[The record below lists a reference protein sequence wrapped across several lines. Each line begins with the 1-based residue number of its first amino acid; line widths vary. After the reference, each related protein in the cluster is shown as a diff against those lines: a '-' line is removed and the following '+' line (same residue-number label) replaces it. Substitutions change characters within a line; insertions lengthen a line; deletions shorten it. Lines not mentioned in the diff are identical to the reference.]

1 MQTNLENETSKEALS
16 VNAPPVVTEKQDA
29 RPPLT
34 AADYG
39 FRKAG
44 YTIEET
50 LALVPF
56 GRTTLWSFISSG
68 ELPVLRFGR
77 RVSIAAADLAELLNK
92 RRGAFDPHQ
101 PIAA

>member
-1 MQTNLENETSKEALS
+1 MQTNLENQTSKEALS
-16 VNAPPVVTEKQDA
+16 VKQEV

-39 FRKAG
+39 FNKAG

-56 GRTTLWSFISSG
+56 GRTTLWNFISSG
-68 ELPVLRFGR
+68 ELPIMRFGR